1 MALAKIRPWI
11 RGLIDGLTASDLIR
25 SSSLSYK
32 NRIAFIILDSTLEIT
47 FKNYIVNVKKIN
59 NIPKTKWKFRD
70 EIHKIIKKKTSFEK
84 QIWDDIEYFYELR
97 TGLYHEDASKTVPD
111 ETIENF
117 QELVEFVIDELF
129 GIESSKLVAETK
141 SNITLESEKVDESD
155 NIHIPI
161 NEIKEIINVIVIAV
175 SESKSTNAT
184 EINAVLR
191 KLGLKKQLSNSYVN
205 RYLNHIFKHLFYYD
219 QFWRLSQEGT
229 SRLDTIRKSYV
240 TDKGEEN

>member
-1 MALAKIRPWI
+1 MVLAKIRPWI

-47 FKNYIVNVKKIN
+47 FKNYIVNVKKIA
-59 NIPKTKWKFRD
+59 NIPNTKWKFRD
-70 EIHKIIKKKTSFEK
+70 EIHKIMKKKTSFEK

-191 KLGLKKQLSNSYVN
+191 KLGLKKQLLNSYVN
-205 RYLNHIFKHLFYYD
+205 RYLNNIFKHLFYYD